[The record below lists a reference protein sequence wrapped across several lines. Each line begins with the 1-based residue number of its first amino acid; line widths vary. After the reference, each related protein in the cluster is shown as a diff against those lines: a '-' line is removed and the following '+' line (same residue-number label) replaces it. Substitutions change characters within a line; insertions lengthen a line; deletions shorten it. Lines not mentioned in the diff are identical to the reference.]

1 MTSEEEKAFELDLKN
16 DKTLRDETEPLLLLA
31 QVMREEQMK
40 KDEITIDVARQWSP
54 KEFEQQ
60 MANRRKILS
69 EKKLSPED
77 KAPTTSSRENGLH
90 ISVWPEA
97 IAAWSIPSTRAS
109 ETFLRISVW
118 SGAIAAVI
126 ALVFFVPTF
135 FFQRSAHN
143 TFSDYYLPLQDNS
156 LIRGDGS
163 EGDNLV
169 SLSNYVGEATGQDLK
184 EAIRMLKEMHEEN
197 PVDSV
202 SWYLALA
209 YIKDKQIDEARTL
222 LKNIAPDSQF
232 GKQAK
237 ELIDRLDNQ
246 NLIIKWG
253 SLLDGL

>member
-1 MTSEEEKAFELDLKN
+1 MENFDRIDAYLSGEMTSEEEKAFELDLKN

-60 MANRRKILS
+60 MANRRKVFF
-69 EKKLSPED
+69 EKKLSSED
-77 KAPTTSSRENGLH
+77 KIPARSQREN
-90 ISVWPEA
+90 I
-97 IAAWSIPSTRAS
+97 
-109 ETFLRISVW
+109 LRISVW

-209 YIKDKQIDEARTL
+209 YIKDKQIDEAHTL
-222 LKNIAPDSQF
+222 LKNIASDSQF

-253 SLLDGL
+253 SLLDGLF

>member
-1 MTSEEEKAFELDLKN
+1 MENFDRIDAYLLGEMTSEEEKAFELDLKN

-77 KAPTTSSRENGLH
+77 KIPAKSQREN
-90 ISVWPEA
+90 I
-97 IAAWSIPSTRAS
+97 
-109 ETFLRISVW
+109 LRISVW

-169 SLSNYVGEATGQDLK
+169 SLSNYVGKATGQDLK

-253 SLLDGL
+253 SLLDGLF

>member
-1 MTSEEEKAFELDLKN
+1 MENFDRIDAYLSGEMTSEEEKAFELDLKN

-60 MANRRKILS
+60 MANRRKVFF
-69 EKKLSPED
+69 EKKLSSED
-77 KAPTTSSRENGLH
+77 KIPARSQREN
-90 ISVWPEA
+90 I
-97 IAAWSIPSTRAS
+97 
-109 ETFLRISVW
+109 LRISVW

-169 SLSNYVGEATGQDLK
+169 SLSNYVGKATGQDLK

-253 SLLDGL
+253 SLLDGLF

>member
-1 MTSEEEKAFELDLKN
+1 MENFDRIDAYLSGEMTSEEEKAFELDLKN

-77 KAPTTSSRENGLH
+77 KIPAKSQREN
-90 ISVWPEA
+90 I
-97 IAAWSIPSTRAS
+97 
-109 ETFLRISVW
+109 LRISVW

-184 EAIRMLKEMHEEN
+184 ETIRMLKEMHEEN